1 MEKGAQVID
10 SSGDARVFSVL
21 PTRLKNGE
29 QHANFSAA
37 ALSGHPRLFRD
48 ETEEVMGTDRS
59 KAKAPQKPPK
69 GARGTLYTRSARL
82 FSHAENAGAAEF
94 VLTQSSFSH
103 GHLRP
108 LNQVKCR
115 SRTENN
121 GKQIR
126 FEMA

>member
-1 MEKGAQVID
+1 MQTFPLPLCQGIR
-10 SSGDARVFSVL
+10 GFSVTKQKKL
-21 PTRLKNGE
+21 WGQT
-29 QHANFSAA
+29 
-37 ALSGHPRLFRD
+37 
-48 ETEEVMGTDRS
+48 
-59 KAKAPQKPPK
+59 PQKPPK